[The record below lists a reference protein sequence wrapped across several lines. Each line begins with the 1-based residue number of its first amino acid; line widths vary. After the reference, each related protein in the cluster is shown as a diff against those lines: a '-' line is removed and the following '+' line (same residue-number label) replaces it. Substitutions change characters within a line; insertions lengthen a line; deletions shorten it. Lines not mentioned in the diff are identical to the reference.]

1 MEEEKIETF
10 ADRLNMVKRLRN
22 LTLENIAAGV
32 SDSLKERGAARSS
45 ITKAAVHRW
54 TSGETEPQNRMMWQ
68 ALADFLNEDLSWLQ
82 NGVRANTT
90 ALSRRIAR
98 KIAGLSSEHQKA
110 LESIIDSLK
119 E

>member
-1 MEEEKIETF
+1 MNEEKIETF

-32 SDSLKERGAARSS
+32 SDSLKNRGAARSS

-98 KIAGLSSEHQKA
+98 KIAGLSSEHQKS